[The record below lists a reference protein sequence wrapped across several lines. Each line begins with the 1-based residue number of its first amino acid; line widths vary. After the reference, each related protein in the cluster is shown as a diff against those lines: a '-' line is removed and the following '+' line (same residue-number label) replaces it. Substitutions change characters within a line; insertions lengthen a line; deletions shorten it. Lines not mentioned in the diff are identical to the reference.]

1 MAEGKFLFGFV
12 AVDHLRLTCMLA
24 TNATAHGG
32 GPVAAAKNINK
43 LGMCNIRLTKHNI
56 EVLL

>member
-43 LGMCNIRLTKHNI
+43 LGMCNIRLTQA
-56 EVLL
+56 